1 MAVKDSIAASLLNVT
16 GIGNIPRMHNEP
28 IQRDPDTSAF
38 PQAGRERMIMPQ
50 PIGVLGTGLP
60 NMEGPLLA
68 RMSPE
73 RVFMMGDNPALPRM
87 PKAPKL
93 LDFFRLRFTEITF
106 RHLLQSA
113 KTALDAGQDEK
124 VVIACLLHDI
134 SNGAL
139 LRTEHGYWSAQI
151 VAPYV
156 SEEVAWAIQQ
166 HQALRYF
173 PDESVGFKYPDAY
186 NQFFGPDY
194 EPPEYIQQAHREARA
209 HRWYMTSRLITV
221 YDQYSFQDNWSVDPE
236 QFTDVIGR
244 NFKEPKEGLGFDGSP
259 TAHMWRTMIWP
270 NNFL

>member
-1 MAVKDSIAASLLNVT
+1 MES
-16 GIGNIPRMHNEP
+16 NENP
-28 IQRDPDTSAF
+28 GGDRSQDPAEY
-38 PQAGRERMIMPQ
+38 PQAGRERMILPQ
-50 PIGVLGTGLP
+50 PIA
-60 NMEGPLLA
+60 LLA
-68 RMSPE
+68 SGNTQVEREMLEQLGPG
-73 RVFMMGDNPALPRM
+73 RVFMMGDNPRLPRM

-93 LDFFRLRFTEITF
+93 LDFFRLRFSQITF

-124 VVIACLLHDI
+124 VVVACLLHDI

-139 LRTEHGYWSAQI
+139 IRTDHGYWSAQI

-156 SEEVAWAIQQ
+156 SEEVAWAIQY

-173 PDESVGFKYPDAY
+173 ADESAGYRYPDTY

-194 EPPEYIQQAHREARA
+194 QPPEYICQAHQEARK
-209 HRWYMTSRLITV
+209 HRWYMTSRLITI
-221 YDQYSFQDNWSVDPE
+221 YDIYSFQDNWNVDPDE
-236 QFTDVIGR
+236 FTDVIGR

-259 TAHMWRTMIWP
+259 TAHMWRSMIWP

>member
-1 MAVKDSIAASLLNVT
+1 MDDK
-16 GIGNIPRMHNEP
+16 P
-28 IQRDPDTSAF
+28 IQHDHGQHDAAGPEAF
-38 PQAGRERMIMPQ
+38 PQQGRERVICPQ
-50 PIGVLGTGLP
+50 PITVLGTGLP
-60 NMEGPLLA
+60 NLEKPLLA

-93 LDFFRLRFTEITF
+93 LDFFRLRFSDITY

-124 VVIACLLHDI
+124 IVIACLLHDI
-134 SNGAL
+134 SNGAF
-139 LRTEHGYWSAQI
+139 LRTEHGYWSAQF

-156 SEEVAWAIQQ
+156 SEEVAWAIQY

-173 PDESVGFKYPDAY
+173 ADESVGFKYPDAY
-186 NQFFGPDY
+186 NQFFGADY
-194 EPPEYIQQAHREARA
+194 EPPEYIQQAHRDARA

-221 YDQYSFQDNWSVDPE
+221 YDLYSFQDGVTIDPE
-236 QFTDVIGR
+236 MFTDIIGR
-244 NFKEPKEGLGFDGSP
+244 NFREPKEGLGFDGSP
-259 TAHMWRTMIWP
+259 VAHMWRTLIWP